1 MLGRL
6 RMDVDT
12 AIKHYDDLAKHVFSD
27 PKRWG
32 GDGKFK
38 AAKLEEAVKSTVKDM
53 TGDSESPLFDGDGD
67 GVCRT

>member
-12 AIKHYDDLAKHVFSD
+12 AIDHYHRLAKHVFSD
-27 PKRWG
+27 PKRLG

-38 AAKLEEAVKSTVKDM
+38 AAKLEEAIKSVVKDV
-53 TGDSESPLFDGDGD
+53 TGDSEALLLEGDEAQI
-67 GVCRT
+67 CRT

>member
-27 PKRWG
+27 PKRF

-38 AAKLEEAVKSTVKDM
+38 ATKLEESIKSVVKEV
-53 TGDSESPLFDGDGD
+53 TGDSESALLECDEA
-67 GVCRT
+67 GVCKT

>member
-12 AIKHYDDLAKHVFSD
+12 AIEHYDDLAKHVFSD

-32 GDGKFK
+32 GEAKFK
-38 AAKLEEAVKSTVKDM
+38 AAKLEEAVKSAVKDI
-53 TGDSESPLFDGDGD
+53 TGDSESPLFEGDGD

>member
-6 RMDVDT
+6 RMDVDE
-12 AIKHYDDLAKHVFSD
+12 AIKHYDKIAKRVFSD

-38 AAKLEEAVKSTVKDM
+38 AGKLEEVIKSIVEHQENPIILK
-53 TGDSESPLFDGDGD
+53 PLKGPYLL
-67 GVCRT
+67 V